1 LQRVIHLFLDCIGNK
16 KMKSNYLYMGLMVA
30 FFISCNNNPS
40 QPAQLTPLA
49 KWQSFQ
55 LHNYTIDQV
64 RWCFCPDAGDTV
76 RMTIRSDTIASIL
89 KLSDN
94 NSIPLSTSYYFTIDS
109 LFSIINSGSGDS
121 IVVTYN
127 KTYGYPEKLDVNPQQ
142 HPVDGGVLY
151 ETSNLQIL

>member
-1 LQRVIHLFLDCIGNK
+1 
-16 KMKSNYLYMGLMVA
+16 MKCKYVFPGCLIA
-30 FFISCNNNPS
+30 FFISCNDNPS

-64 RWCFCPDAGDTV
+64 RWCFCPGAGDTV
-76 RMTIRSDTIASIL
+76 RMTIRSDTIASI
-89 KLSDN
+89 KRTSDIN
-94 NSIPLSTSYYFTIDS
+94 TVPLSTFYYFTIDS
-109 LFSIINSGSGDS
+109 LFSIINSGFGDS

-127 KTYGYPEKLDVNPQQ
+127 ITYGYPEILDINPQQ

-151 ETSNLQIL
+151 ITSNLQIP